1 MPIPTEPIGSIPRPP
16 DLILALQ
23 ANQGRY
29 VGLEALFDAAVADN
43 VARFEATGSPVVTDG
58 EQRKFHDF
66 WTYRVHGLLREGPFR
81 YQQRADL
88 FLEAAL
94 RLTAVPVKQAV
105 ISTALAARELGV
117 A

>member
-1 MPIPTEPIGSIPRPP
+1 M
-16 DLILALQ
+16 
-23 ANQGRY
+23 
-29 VGLEALFDAAVADN
+29 
-43 VARFEATGSPVVTDG
+43 
-58 EQRKFHDF
+58 
-66 WTYRVHGLLREGPFR
+66 HGLLREGPFR